1 MALQG
6 QMLAHSI
13 RLMLTMLTGQQVRS
27 TCRQIKGFAV
37 PMKAI
42 KLLDVG
48 QPILGYWISHHRDGR
63 PAYFFVR
70 IFADLRPTCFGHQL
84 TTQAMP

>member
-1 MALQG
+1 
-6 QMLAHSI
+6 MLAHRI

-27 TCRQIKGFAV
+27 ACRQIKGFAV

-42 KLLDVG
+42 KLLDVSQPMLG
-48 QPILGYWISHHRDGR
+48 QWVIHHRDGG
-63 PAYFFVR
+63 PAYFFLR

-84 TTQAMP
+84 PAQAMP